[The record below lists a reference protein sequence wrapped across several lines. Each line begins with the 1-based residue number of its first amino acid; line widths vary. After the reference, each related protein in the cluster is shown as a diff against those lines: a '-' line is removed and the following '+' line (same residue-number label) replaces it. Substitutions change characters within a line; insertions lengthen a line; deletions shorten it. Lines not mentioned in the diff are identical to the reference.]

1 MSEKA
6 SATLISLII
15 YDMLYY
21 MQYEV
26 LIGKRAAKTMAKAPA
41 SIQKLFVQLV
51 SDLQSGGPIRRD
63 WPNFSALSSTTY
75 HCHLNYSWVACW
87 SWEKNT
93 VLVEVYYAGS
103 REDAPY

>member
-1 MSEKA
+1 
-6 SATLISLII
+6 
-15 YDMLYY
+15 

-26 LIGKRAAKTMAKAPA
+26 LIGKRAVKTMAKAQRDV
-41 SIQKLFVQLV
+41 QKLFVQLV
-51 SDLQSGGPIRRD
+51 KDLETKGPIRTD
-63 WPNFSALSSTTY
+63 WHNFAALSSTNY

-87 SWEKNT
+87 FWEKGT